1 MNPAPLYCDACGA
14 ANRPQARFC
23 LVCGQSLPGIA
34 SDAEQ
39 VVPNVL
45 IRQRYHVIAQIGKGG
60 FGAVYKAEDGEL
72 GNRIVA
78 VKEMSQRGLTT
89 QEIAEA
95 ADAFKREAL
104 LLAGL
109 LHPNLP
115 RIYEHFFDAGHWYL
129 VMDFIEGETL
139 EDYLSSSGKSHLP
152 VEEALDIGIQLCAVL
167 DYLHTQQPPII
178 FRDLKPANVI
188 RTANGHLYLI
198 DFGIAR
204 HFKLGQARDTVA
216 FGSPGYAAP
225 EQYGKAQTTPQSDIY
240 SLGAMLHQ
248 LLTGSDPS
256 EKPFHFA
263 AMGKGVQPVPVRLEK
278 LVMQMVEMDED
289 RRPASMVAVKQELQH
304 IATALASG
312 QVDMVLPRKRPLR
325 YGQRDSALA
334 SGQVDIA
341 LPPVPARPASI
352 AALGTVL
359 CTFRAHHSVRSLA
372 WSPDGTRIVT
382 AGDSNAV
389 QVWDARSGLVM
400 LTYNGHTNV
409 VRAVAWSPDG
419 TRIVSGSEDRTAQ
432 VWDAE
437 NGSPI
442 LTYHGHSHYVN
453 AVTWSPDGKYIASA
467 SIDRTVQVWEPATG
481 QKALT
486 YLDHAEVIY
495 QVAWSPDGSRVAS
508 GSFDGKVRV
517 WYASN
522 GNNVYICRGHTA
534 LVRAV
539 AWSRDS
545 QYIASGDYSV
555 HVWHSGTGYLV
566 RMYRNHTALIRAVAW
581 SPDGTR
587 VASCS
592 WDNTVHVWNATTGRN
607 IYTFPA
613 HSLEVNAVAWSP
625 DGSRIASGGNDK
637 TVQVWLAE

>member
-1 MNPAPLYCDACGA
+1 MNPASLYCDACGA

-23 LVCGQSLPGIA
+23 FVCGQSLPDNA
-34 SDAEQ
+34 STAEQ
-39 VVPNVL
+39 TVPNAL
-45 IRQRYHVIAQIGKGG
+45 IRQRYHVIAQVGKGG
-60 FGAVYKAEDGEL
+60 FGAVYKAEDSEL

-115 RIYEHFFDAGHWYL
+115 RIYDHFFDAGHWYL

-139 EDYLSSSGKSHLP
+139 EGYLANLGKDHLP
-152 VEEALDIGIQLCAVL
+152 IEEVVDIGIQLCTVL

-204 HFKLGQARDTVA
+204 HFKPGQAKDTVA

-240 SLGAMLHQ
+240 SLGATLHQ
-248 LLTGSDPS
+248 LLTGTDPS

-263 AMGKGVQPVPVRLEK
+263 PMGKGVQPIPAHLER

-289 RRPASMVAVKQELQH
+289 KRPASMAAIRQELQR

-312 QVDMVLPRKRPLR
+312 QVDM
-325 YGQRDSALA
+325 
-334 SGQVDIA
+334 A

-352 AALGTVL
+352 APLGTVL
-359 CTFRAHHSVRSLA
+359 CTLRAHHRVSSLA
-372 WSPDGTRIVT
+372 WSPDGMRIVT

-389 QVWDARSGLVM
+389 HVWDARTGLVM

-419 TRIVSGSEDRTAQ
+419 THIVSASEDRTAH

-442 LTYHGHSHYVN
+442 LTYRGHSHYVN

-467 SIDRTVQVWEPATG
+467 SIDRTVQVWDPATG

-495 QVAWSPDGSRVAS
+495 QVTWSPDGSRIAS
-508 GSFDGKVRV
+508 GSFDAKVRI
-517 WYASN
+517 WNAST
-522 GNNVYICRGHTA
+522 GSNVYIYRGHTA
-534 LVRAV
+534 LVYAV
-539 AWSRDS
+539 AWSPDS
-545 QYIASGDYSV
+545 QHIASGDYNV
-555 HVWHSGTGYLV
+555 HVWHSGTGDLV
-566 RMYRNHTALIRAVAW
+566 CMYRNHRALIRAVAW
-581 SPDGTR
+581 SPDGAR
-587 VASCS
+587 VASCG
-592 WDNTVHVWNATTGRN
+592 WDDTVQVWPATTGRT
-607 IYTFPA
+607 IYNFSG
-613 HSLEVNAVAWSP
+613 HSLEVNTVAWSP
-625 DGSRIASGGNDK
+625 DGSRIASGSNDK

>member
-1 MNPAPLYCDACGA
+1 MNATPLYCDACGA

-23 LVCGQSLPGIA
+23 FVCGQSLPDNA
-34 SDAEQ
+34 STAEQ
-39 VVPNVL
+39 TVPNAL
-45 IRQRYHVIAQIGKGG
+45 IRQRYHVIAQVGKGG
-60 FGAVYKAEDGEL
+60 FGAVYKAEDSEL

-95 ADAFKREAL
+95 ADAFKHEAL

-115 RIYEHFFDAGHWYL
+115 RIYDHFFDAGHWYL

-139 EDYLSSSGKSHLP
+139 EGYLANLGKEHLP
-152 VEEALDIGIQLCAVL
+152 IEEVVDIGIQLCTVL

-188 RTANGHLYLI
+188 RTASGHLYLI

-204 HFKLGQARDTVA
+204 HFKPGQAKDTVA

-240 SLGAMLHQ
+240 SLGATLHQ
-248 LLTGSDPS
+248 LLTGNDPS
-256 EKPFHFA
+256 EKPFHFD
-263 AMGKGVQPVPVRLEK
+263 AMGKGVQPIPAHLER

-289 RRPASMVAVKQELQH
+289 KRPASMAAIRQELQR

-312 QVDMVLPRKRPLR
+312 QVDMAP
-325 YGQRDSALA
+325 
-334 SGQVDIA
+334 
-341 LPPVPARPASI
+341 PPVPARPASI
-352 AALGTVL
+352 APLGTVL
-359 CTFRAHHSVRSLA
+359 CTLRAHHRVSSLA
-372 WSPDGTRIVT
+372 WSPDGMRIVT

-389 QVWDARSGLVM
+389 HVWDARTGLVM

-419 TRIVSGSEDRTAQ
+419 THIVSASEDRTAH

-442 LTYHGHSHYVN
+442 LTYRGHSHYVN

-467 SIDRTVQVWEPATG
+467 SIDRTVQVWDPATG

-495 QVAWSPDGSRVAS
+495 QVTWSPDGSRIAS
-508 GSFDGKVRV
+508 GSFDAKVRI
-517 WYASN
+517 WNAST
-522 GNNVYICRGHTA
+522 GSNVYIYRGHTA
-534 LVRAV
+534 LVYAV
-539 AWSRDS
+539 AWSPDS
-545 QYIASGDYSV
+545 QHIASGDYNV
-555 HVWHSGTGYLV
+555 HVWHSGTGDLV
-566 RMYRNHTALIRAVAW
+566 CMYRNHRALIRAVAW
-581 SPDGTR
+581 SPDGAR
-587 VASCS
+587 VASCG
-592 WDNTVHVWNATTGRN
+592 WDDTVQVWPATTGRT
-607 IYTFPA
+607 IYNFSG
-613 HSLEVNAVAWSP
+613 HSLEVNTVAWSP
-625 DGSRIASGGNDK
+625 DGSRIASGSNDK
-637 TVQVWLAE
+637 TAQVWLAE

>member
-23 LVCGQSLPGIA
+23 FVCGQSLPDIA
-34 SDAEQ
+34 SSAEQ
-39 VVPNVL
+39 TVPNAL
-45 IRQRYHVIAQIGKGG
+45 IRQRYHVIAQVGKGG
-60 FGAVYKAEDGEL
+60 FGAVYKAEDTEL

-115 RIYEHFFDAGHWYL
+115 RIYDHFFDVGHWYL

-139 EDYLSSSGKSHLP
+139 EGYLASLGKDHLP
-152 VEEALDIGIQLCAVL
+152 IEEVVDIGIQLCTVL

-204 HFKLGQARDTVA
+204 HFKPGQAKDTVA

-240 SLGAMLHQ
+240 SLGATLHQ
-248 LLTGSDPS
+248 LLTGNDPS

-263 AMGKGVQPVPVRLEK
+263 AMGKGVQPIPARLER
-278 LVMQMVEMDED
+278 LDMQMVEMDED
-289 RRPASMVAVKQELQH
+289 KRPASMAAIRQELQH

-312 QVDMVLPRKRPLR
+312 QVDMAP
-325 YGQRDSALA
+325 
-334 SGQVDIA
+334 
-341 LPPVPARPASI
+341 PPVPARPASI
-352 AALGTVL
+352 APLGTVL
-359 CTFRAHHSVRSLA
+359 CTLRAHHRISSLA
-372 WSPDGTRIVT
+372 WSPDGMRIVT

-389 QVWDARSGLVM
+389 HVWDARTGLVM
-400 LTYNGHTNV
+400 LTYNGHTNI

-419 TRIVSGSEDRTAQ
+419 TRIVSASEDRTAH

-442 LTYHGHSHYVN
+442 LTYRGHSHYVN

-467 SIDRTVQVWEPATG
+467 SIDRTVQVWDPATG

-495 QVAWSPDGSRVAS
+495 QVAWSPDGSRIAS
-508 GSFDGKVRV
+508 GSFDAKVRI
-517 WYASN
+517 WNAST
-522 GNNVYICRGHTA
+522 GSNVYIYRGHTA
-534 LVRAV
+534 LVYAV
-539 AWSRDS
+539 AWSPDS
-545 QYIASGDYSV
+545 QYIASGDYNV
-555 HVWHSGTGYLV
+555 QVWNASTGDLV
-566 RMYRNHTALIRAVAW
+566 CIYRNHRALIRAVAW
-581 SPDGTR
+581 SPDGAR
-587 VASCS
+587 VASCG
-592 WDNTVHVWNATTGRN
+592 WDDTVQVWPATTGRT
-607 IYTFPA
+607 IYNFSG
-613 HSLEVNAVAWSP
+613 HSLEVNAVSWSP
-625 DGSRIASGGNDK
+625 DGSRIASGSNDK

>member
-1 MNPAPLYCDACGA
+1 MNATPLYCDACGA

-23 LVCGQSLPGIA
+23 FVCGQSLPDNA
-34 SDAEQ
+34 STAEQ
-39 VVPNVL
+39 TVPNAL
-45 IRQRYHVIAQIGKGG
+45 IRQRYHVITQVGKGG
-60 FGAVYKAEDGEL
+60 FGAVYKAEDSEL

-115 RIYEHFFDAGHWYL
+115 RIYDHFFDAGHWYL

-139 EDYLSSSGKSHLP
+139 EGYLANLGKDHLP
-152 VEEALDIGIQLCAVL
+152 IEEVVDIGIQLCTVL

-188 RTANGHLYLI
+188 RTASGHLYLI

-204 HFKLGQARDTVA
+204 HFKPGQAKDTVA

-240 SLGAMLHQ
+240 SLGATLHQ
-248 LLTGSDPS
+248 LLTGTDPS

-263 AMGKGVQPVPVRLEK
+263 PMGKGVQPIPAHLER

-289 RRPASMVAVKQELQH
+289 KRPASMAAIRQELQR

-312 QVDMVLPRKRPLR
+312 QVDMAP
-325 YGQRDSALA
+325 
-334 SGQVDIA
+334 
-341 LPPVPARPASI
+341 PPVPARPASI
-352 AALGTVL
+352 APLGTVL
-359 CTFRAHHSVRSLA
+359 CTLRAHHRVSSLA
-372 WSPDGTRIVT
+372 WSPDGMRIVT

-389 QVWDARSGLVM
+389 HVWDARTGLVM

-419 TRIVSGSEDRTAQ
+419 AHIVSASEDRTAH

-442 LTYHGHSHYVN
+442 LTYRGHSHYVN

-467 SIDRTVQVWEPATG
+467 SIDRTVQVWDPATG

-495 QVAWSPDGSRVAS
+495 QVTWSPDGSRIAS
-508 GSFDGKVRV
+508 GSFDAKVRI
-517 WYASN
+517 WNAST
-522 GNNVYICRGHTA
+522 GSNVYIYRGHTA
-534 LVRAV
+534 LVYAV
-539 AWSRDS
+539 AWSPDS
-545 QYIASGDYSV
+545 QHIASGDYNV
-555 HVWHSGTGYLV
+555 QVWNASTGDLV
-566 RMYRNHTALIRAVAW
+566 CMYRNHRALIRAVAW
-581 SPDGTR
+581 SPDGAR
-587 VASCS
+587 VASCG
-592 WDNTVHVWNATTGRN
+592 WDDTVQVWPATTGRT
-607 IYTFPA
+607 IYNFSG
-613 HSLEVNAVAWSP
+613 HSLEVNTVAWSP
-625 DGSRIASGGNDK
+625 DGSRIASGSNDK
-637 TVQVWLAE
+637 TAQVWLAE

>member
-1 MNPAPLYCDACGA
+1 MNPASLYCDACGA

-23 LVCGQSLPGIA
+23 FVCGQSLPDNA
-34 SDAEQ
+34 STAEQ
-39 VVPNVL
+39 TVPNAL
-45 IRQRYHVIAQIGKGG
+45 IRQRYHVIAQVGKGG
-60 FGAVYKAEDGEL
+60 FGAVYKAEDSEL

-115 RIYEHFFDAGHWYL
+115 RIYDHFFDAGHWYL

-139 EDYLSSSGKSHLP
+139 EGYLANLGKDHLP
-152 VEEALDIGIQLCAVL
+152 IEEVVDIGIQLCTVL

-188 RTANGHLYLI
+188 RTASGHLYLI

-204 HFKLGQARDTVA
+204 HFKPGQAKDTVA

-240 SLGAMLHQ
+240 SLGATLHQ
-248 LLTGSDPS
+248 LLTGTDPS

-263 AMGKGVQPVPVRLEK
+263 PMGKGVQPIPAHLER

-289 RRPASMVAVKQELQH
+289 KRPASMAAIRQELQR

-312 QVDMVLPRKRPLR
+312 QVDMAP
-325 YGQRDSALA
+325 
-334 SGQVDIA
+334 
-341 LPPVPARPASI
+341 PPVPARPASI
-352 AALGTVL
+352 APLGTVL
-359 CTFRAHHSVRSLA
+359 CTLRAHHRVSSLA
-372 WSPDGTRIVT
+372 WSPDGMRIVT

-389 QVWDARSGLVM
+389 HVWDARTGLVM

-419 TRIVSGSEDRTAQ
+419 AHIVSASEDRTAH

-442 LTYHGHSHYVN
+442 LTYRGHSHYVN

-467 SIDRTVQVWEPATG
+467 SIDRTVQVWDPATG

-495 QVAWSPDGSRVAS
+495 QVTWSPDGSRIAS
-508 GSFDGKVRV
+508 GSFDAKVRI
-517 WYASN
+517 WNAST
-522 GNNVYICRGHTA
+522 GSNVYIYRGHTA
-534 LVRAV
+534 LVYAV
-539 AWSRDS
+539 AWSPDS
-545 QYIASGDYSV
+545 QHIASGDYNV
-555 HVWHSGTGYLV
+555 HVWHSGTGDLV
-566 RMYRNHTALIRAVAW
+566 CMYRNHRALIRAVAW
-581 SPDGTR
+581 SPDGAR
-587 VASCS
+587 VASCG
-592 WDNTVHVWNATTGRN
+592 WDDTVQVWPATTGRT
-607 IYTFPA
+607 IYNFSG
-613 HSLEVNAVAWSP
+613 HSLEVNTVAWSP
-625 DGSRIASGGNDK
+625 DGSRIASGSNDK

>member
-1 MNPAPLYCDACGA
+1 MNPASLYCDACGA

-23 LVCGQSLPGIA
+23 FVCGQSLPDNA
-34 SDAEQ
+34 STAEQ
-39 VVPNVL
+39 TVPNAL
-45 IRQRYHVIAQIGKGG
+45 IRQRYHVIAQVGKGG
-60 FGAVYKAEDGEL
+60 FGAVYKAEDSEL

-115 RIYEHFFDAGHWYL
+115 RIYDHFFDAGHWYL

-139 EDYLSSSGKSHLP
+139 EGYLANLGKDHLP
-152 VEEALDIGIQLCAVL
+152 IEEVVDIGIQLCTVL

-188 RTANGHLYLI
+188 RTASGHLYLI

-204 HFKLGQARDTVA
+204 HFKPGQAKDTVA

-240 SLGAMLHQ
+240 SLGATLHQ
-248 LLTGSDPS
+248 LLTGTDPS

-263 AMGKGVQPVPVRLEK
+263 PMGKGVQPIPAHLER

-289 RRPASMVAVKQELQH
+289 KRPASMAAIRQELQR

-312 QVDMVLPRKRPLR
+312 QVDMAP
-325 YGQRDSALA
+325 
-334 SGQVDIA
+334 
-341 LPPVPARPASI
+341 PPVPARPASI
-352 AALGTVL
+352 APLGTVL
-359 CTFRAHHSVRSLA
+359 CTLRAHHRVSSLA
-372 WSPDGTRIVT
+372 WSPDGMRIVT

-389 QVWDARSGLVM
+389 HVWDARTGLVM

-419 TRIVSGSEDRTAQ
+419 AHIVSASEDRTAH

-442 LTYHGHSHYVN
+442 LTYRGHSHYVN

-467 SIDRTVQVWEPATG
+467 SIDRTVQVWDPATG

-495 QVAWSPDGSRVAS
+495 QVTWSPDGSRIAS
-508 GSFDGKVRV
+508 GSFDAKVRI
-517 WYASN
+517 WNAST
-522 GNNVYICRGHTA
+522 GSNVYIYRGHTA
-534 LVRAV
+534 LVYAV
-539 AWSRDS
+539 AWSPDS
-545 QYIASGDYSV
+545 QHIASGDYNV
-555 HVWHSGTGYLV
+555 QVWNASTGDLV
-566 RMYRNHTALIRAVAW
+566 CMYRNHRALIRAVAW
-581 SPDGTR
+581 SPDGAR
-587 VASCS
+587 VASCG
-592 WDNTVHVWNATTGRN
+592 WDDTVQVWPATTGRT
-607 IYTFPA
+607 IYNFSG
-613 HSLEVNAVAWSP
+613 HSLEVNTVAWSP
-625 DGSRIASGGNDK
+625 DGSRIASGSNDK

>member
-1 MNPAPLYCDACGA
+1 MNPASLYCDACGA

-23 LVCGQSLPGIA
+23 FVCGQSLPDNA
-34 SDAEQ
+34 STAEQ
-39 VVPNVL
+39 TVPNAL
-45 IRQRYHVIAQIGKGG
+45 IRQRYHVIAQVGKGG
-60 FGAVYKAEDGEL
+60 FGAVYKAEDSEL

-115 RIYEHFFDAGHWYL
+115 RIYDHFFDAGHWYL

-139 EDYLSSSGKSHLP
+139 EGYLANLGKDHLP
-152 VEEALDIGIQLCAVL
+152 IEEVVDIGIQLCTVL

-188 RTANGHLYLI
+188 RTASGHLYLI

-204 HFKLGQARDTVA
+204 HFKPGQAKDTVA

-240 SLGAMLHQ
+240 SLGATLHQ
-248 LLTGSDPS
+248 LLTGTDPS
-256 EKPFHFA
+256 EKPFHFV
-263 AMGKGVQPVPVRLEK
+263 AMGKGVQPIPAHLERLA
-278 LVMQMVEMDED
+278 MQMVEMDED
-289 RRPASMVAVKQELQH
+289 KRPASMAAIRQELQRV
-304 IATALASG
+304 ATALASG
-312 QVDMVLPRKRPLR
+312 QVDMAP
-325 YGQRDSALA
+325 
-334 SGQVDIA
+334 
-341 LPPVPARPASI
+341 PPVPARPASI
-352 AALGTVL
+352 APLGTVL
-359 CTFRAHHSVRSLA
+359 CTLRAHHRVSSLA
-372 WSPDGTRIVT
+372 WSPDGMRIVT

-389 QVWDARSGLVM
+389 HVWDARTGLVM
-400 LTYNGHTNV
+400 LTYNGHTNI

-419 TRIVSGSEDRTAQ
+419 TRIVSASEDRTAH

-442 LTYHGHSHYVN
+442 LTYRGHRSQVYAVAWSPTGLRIASGSLDYTMQVWDAATGGNVLTYQGHSLGV
-453 AVTWSPDGKYIASA
+453 
-467 SIDRTVQVWEPATG
+467 ID
-481 QKALT
+481 
-486 YLDHAEVIY
+486 
-495 QVAWSPDGSRVAS
+495 VAWSPDGSRIAS
-508 GSFDGKVRV
+508 SSFDAKVRV

-522 GNNVYICRGHTA
+522 GNNVYIYRGHTA
-534 LVRAV
+534 QVHAV
-539 AWSRDS
+539 AWSPDS
-545 QYIASGDYSV
+545 QYIASGDYNVQYIASGDYNV
-555 HVWHSGTGYLV
+555 HVWHSGIGGLV

-587 VASCS
+587 LASCG
-592 WDNTVHVWNATTGRN
+592 WDNTVQLWNAFTGRN
-607 IYTFPA
+607 VYTFPA

-625 DGSRIASGGNDK
+625 DGSRIASGSNDK

>member
-1 MNPAPLYCDACGA
+1 MNPASLYCDACGA

-23 LVCGQSLPGIA
+23 FVCGQSLPDNA
-34 SDAEQ
+34 STAEQ
-39 VVPNVL
+39 TVPNAL
-45 IRQRYHVIAQIGKGG
+45 IRQRYHVIAQVGKGG
-60 FGAVYKAEDGEL
+60 FGAVYKAEDSEL

-115 RIYEHFFDAGHWYL
+115 RIYDHFFDAGHWYL

-139 EDYLSSSGKSHLP
+139 EGYLANLGKDHLP
-152 VEEALDIGIQLCAVL
+152 IEEVVDIGIQLCTVL

-188 RTANGHLYLI
+188 RTASGHLYLI

-204 HFKLGQARDTVA
+204 HFKPGQAKDTVA

-240 SLGAMLHQ
+240 SLGATLHQ
-248 LLTGSDPS
+248 LLTGTDPS

-263 AMGKGVQPVPVRLEK
+263 PMGKGVQPIPAHLER

-289 RRPASMVAVKQELQH
+289 KRPASMAAIRQELQR

-312 QVDMVLPRKRPLR
+312 QVDMAP
-325 YGQRDSALA
+325 
-334 SGQVDIA
+334 
-341 LPPVPARPASI
+341 PPVPARPASI
-352 AALGTVL
+352 APLGTVL
-359 CTFRAHHSVRSLA
+359 CTLRAHHRVSSLA
-372 WSPDGTRIVT
+372 WSPDGMRIVT

-389 QVWDARSGLVM
+389 HVWDARTGLVM
-400 LTYNGHTNV
+400 LTYNGHTNI

-419 TRIVSGSEDRTAQ
+419 TRIVSASEDRTAH

-442 LTYHGHSHYVN
+442 LTYRGHRSQVYAVAWSPTGLRIASGSLDYTMQVWDAATGGNVLTYQGHSLGV
-453 AVTWSPDGKYIASA
+453 
-467 SIDRTVQVWEPATG
+467 ID
-481 QKALT
+481 
-486 YLDHAEVIY
+486 
-495 QVAWSPDGSRVAS
+495 VAWSPDGSRIAS
-508 GSFDGKVRV
+508 SSFDAKVRV

-522 GNNVYICRGHTA
+522 GNNVYIYRGHTA
-534 LVRAV
+534 QVHAV
-539 AWSRDS
+539 AWSPDS
-545 QYIASGDYSV
+545 QYIASGDYNVQYIASGDYNV
-555 HVWHSGTGYLV
+555 HVWHSGIGGLV

-587 VASCS
+587 LASCG
-592 WDNTVHVWNATTGRN
+592 WDNTVQLWNAFTGRN
-607 IYTFPA
+607 VYTFPA

-625 DGSRIASGGNDK
+625 DGSRIASGSNDK